1 MKKPKTL
8 PIKQSFP
15 GETILKSMSGLAY
28 VFNKQHRLVMWNKNF
43 ETILGYSPDELF
55 NRHMDDFIEE
65 SYLETN
71 LEAAHRVLNDKEEQ
85 SIEQTLITKSGKK
98 IPIIDTG
105 NYANIEGE
113 EYIVGQAIDISRL
126 KKTER
131 NLLSKI
137 TEIEKLRSQLEEEN
151 IFLKEA
157 AGIRHDF
164 KEIIGKSDEILEILD
179 RIRHIATAVTPVIL
193 IGETGTGKELIGR
206 AVHEKSHRSNKRFI
220 KVDLAALPEDMIECV
235 LFGCEKDSI
244 PEAVKSRPGKI
255 ALAHEGTLFIDF
267 IDKMPLVLQPKLLK
281 LIETGEFER
290 IGDPQTLKVDIRV
303 ICATTANL
311 NILTEQGLFRK
322 NLYYALLVYPLK
334 IVPLRD
340 RITDIPLLVKHFVKK
355 FNLKHNRKVKR
366 LTKAVIKRLEQY
378 PWPGNIRELE
388 NVIER
393 SIIISPATKLVL
405 ELQQTH
411 HLPKDKSFLPLEE
424 FEKKYIKEILKFTK
438 GRIEGPKGAARILDL
453 HPETLRSRMRKLG
466 VKRVN

>member
-1 MKKPKTL
+1 
-8 PIKQSFP
+8 
-15 GETILKSMSGLAY
+15 
-28 VFNKQHRLVMWNKNF
+28 
-43 ETILGYSPDELF
+43 
-55 NRHMDDFIEE
+55 
-65 SYLETN
+65 
-71 LEAAHRVLNDKEEQ
+71 VLNDKEEQ
-85 SIEQTLITKSGKK
+85 SIEQTIIAKSGKK

-105 NYANIEGE
+105 NYANIDGE
-113 EYIVGQAIDISRL
+113 EYVIGQAIDISRL

-137 TEIEKLRSQLEEEN
+137 TEIEKLRNQLEEEN
-151 IFLKEA
+151 IFLKES
-157 AGIRHDF
+157 AGIRYDF
-164 KEIIGKSDEILEILD
+164 KEIIGKSGEVLEILD

-206 AVHEKSHRSNKRFI
+206 AVHEKSQRSNKRFI

-244 PEAVKSRPGKI
+244 PEAFKSRSGKI

-267 IDKMPLVLQPKLLK
+267 IDKMPLVLQPKLLR

-334 IVPLRD
+334 IVPLHD
-340 RITDIPLLVKHFVKK
+340 RLTDIPLLVKHFVER
-355 FNLKHNRKVKR
+355 FNAKHNKKVKR
-366 LTKAVIKRLEQY
+366 FTKAVIRKLEQY

-393 SIIISPATKLVL
+393 SVIISPATKLVL
-405 ELQQTH
+405 ELQQTQ
-411 HLPKDKSFLPLEE
+411 HLQKDKSFLPLDE

-438 GRIEGPKGAARILDL
+438 GRIDGSKGAARILDL
-453 HPETLRSRMRKLG
+453 HPETLRSKMRKLG
-466 VKRVN
+466 IKRKS

>member
-1 MKKPKTL
+1 MKKQKKHL
-8 PIKQSFP
+8 NKQSFP
-15 GETILKSMSGLAY
+15 GDVILKSMSGLAY

-43 ETILGYSPDELF
+43 ETVLGYSPDELF
-55 NRHMDDFIEE
+55 NKHMDDFIEE

-71 LEAAHRVLNDKEEQ
+71 LEAAERVFNDKEEQ

-105 NYANIEGE
+105 TYANIEGE

-126 KKTER
+126 RKTER

-137 TEIEKLRSQLEEEN
+137 TEIEKLRSRLEEEN
-151 IFLKEA
+151 IFLKEE

-164 KEIIGKSDEILEILD
+164 KEIIGKSDEVLEILN
-179 RIRHIATAVTPVIL
+179 RIRYVAPTVTPVIL
-193 IGETGTGKELIGR
+193 IGETGTGKELVARVI
-206 AVHEKSHRSNKRFI
+206 HQKSPRSHKPFI
-220 KVDLAALPEDMIECV
+220 KVDLAAFPKDMIECV
-235 LFGCEKDSI
+235 LFGCEKNSM
-244 PEAVKSRPGKI
+244 PGAVKSRPGKI
-255 ALAHEGTLFIDF
+255 ALAHESTLFLDS
-267 IDKMPLVLQPKLLK
+267 IDKIPFVLQLKLLR

-290 IGDPQTLKVDIRV
+290 IGNPQTLKADIRV
-303 ICATTANL
+303 ICATTVNL
-311 NILTEQGLFRK
+311 NALIDQGLFRK
-322 NLYYALLVYPLK
+322 NLYYQLSVYP
-334 IVPLRD
+334 VPVAPLRY
-340 RITDIPLLVKHFVKK
+340 RPADIPLLVRHFVEK
-355 FNLKHNRKVKR
+355 FNDKHNKKVKR
-366 LTKAVIKRLEQY
+366 FTKAVFKKLEHY
-378 PWPGNIRELE
+378 PWPGNIRELK